1 MSKRKITKKTRPQ
14 RDEIVEKPVKRS
26 AGNFHIEFKNDQQK
40 KAWQTIEQNE
50 ITFLIG
56 PAGSAKSFISSAYA
70 CSSILTKRQQKI
82 LLTRPIVEA
91 TASIGFLPGPQ
102 PLTAKIVTPTGWTTM
117 GELKVGDKV
126 IGRDGL
132 PTEVLEIYPKGEKDI
147 YRITTTDGTQT
158 ECCLDHLWYTETF
171 ENKKRNKKGTVK
183 TTQEIIDTLKTKDGK
198 PNHYLPRNEAIHY
211 EKQNH
216 ELSPYV
222 MGVLLGDGSIGNSI
236 SFASADMEIV
246 NRVEKEIKA
255 LNLTLTEHEKKYS
268 KANSYTIS
276 SHNYSW
282 KPARKIKVTNTNNG
296 QQMLF
301 ERNQIAADYYGIKKE
316 TLRSRCMNGST
327 IKDNKFEYLNLEN
340 KFSHPIKNIMN
351 SYNLLHKKAWE
362 KFIPDHY
369 KYSSIKDRLDILR
382 GLMDTDGTVT
392 VRKGYSEASFTTTS
406 KQLANDVIEIVRS
419 LGGRA
424 CLRERN
430 RINKKSKLIDGR
442 KIVCRRKCYEFTI
455 SLPENLN
462 PFYLSRKAEKF
473 KCNYIYKIGIA
484 NIEKVGHEEV
494 QCIKVD
500 NPEHLYLTDN
510 FIVTHNTFEEKV
522 NPYIT
527 PIYDALDELVGPVGF
542 QREIVNK
549 SIQIRPLNYMR
560 GCNFN
565 DAICLHDEAQ
575 NNDFKSLLL
584 YITRLGRNSKMI
596 INGDPYQVDIKN
608 SALMEV
614 INKLEGLPGIGV
626 VRFDKSAIVRNPL
639 ISQILDRL
647 APEQSI

>member
-268 KANSYTIS
+268 KA
-276 SHNYSW
+276 
-282 KPARKIKVTNTNNG
+282 
-296 QQMLF
+296 
-301 ERNQIAADYYGIKKE
+301 
-316 TLRSRCMNGST
+316 
-327 IKDNKFEYLNLEN
+327 
-340 KFSHPIKNIMN
+340 
-351 SYNLLHKKAWE
+351 
-362 KFIPDHY
+362 
-369 KYSSIKDRLDILR
+369 
-382 GLMDTDGTVT
+382 
-392 VRKGYSEASFTTTS
+392 
-406 KQLANDVIEIVRS
+406 KQLHNI
-419 LGGRA
+419 
-424 CLRERN
+424 
-430 RINKKSKLIDGR
+430 
-442 KIVCRRKCYEFTI
+442 FT
-455 SLPENLN
+455 
-462 PFYLSRKAEKF
+462 
-473 KCNYIYKIGIA
+473 
-484 NIEKVGHEEV
+484 
-494 QCIKVD
+494 
-500 NPEHLYLTDN
+500 
-510 FIVTHNTFEEKV
+510 
-522 NPYIT
+522 
-527 PIYDALDELVGPVGF
+527 
-542 QREIVNK
+542 
-549 SIQIRPLNYMR
+549 
-560 GCNFN
+560 
-565 DAICLHDEAQ
+565 
-575 NNDFKSLLL
+575 
-584 YITRLGRNSKMI
+584 
-596 INGDPYQVDIKN
+596 
-608 SALMEV
+608 
-614 INKLEGLPGIGV
+614 
-626 VRFDKSAIVRNPL
+626 
-639 ISQILDRL
+639 
-647 APEQSI
+647 